1 LTLDEV
7 ISEVNNSN
15 SLSIDDIVREL
26 EGEETNIVISKEIK
40 KFNKPT
46 TVVVVFERE
55 KIYNQ

>member
-1 LTLDEV
+1 M
-7 ISEVNNSN
+7 SEDNNSN

-26 EGEETNIVISKEIK
+26 DREEETNIVISKEIK

-46 TVVVVFERE
+46 TVVVVLERE